1 MIIPIRTYR
10 SVVREQIGARYVGS
24 TALRANTGV
33 VFRSQELVTAAPHMP
48 AVQTWLL
55 NRQTPGMMGPI
66 DRNGLWWL
74 IAFGVTGH
82 GLDPRGLIGGALG
95 AATVTQLERRLMR
108 SLGAELLI
116 VRPDQ
121 VVSAVW
127 ASPVPETEFLDT
139 TMAILCGRPGVG
151 TAAGQPA
158 KATD

>member
-24 TALRANTGV
+24 TALRANTGM

-82 GLDPRGLIGGALG
+82 GLDPRGLFGGALA
-95 AATVTQLERRLMR
+95 AATVTQ
-108 SLGAELLI
+108 
-116 VRPDQ
+116 
-121 VVSAVW
+121 
-127 ASPVPETEFLDT
+127 
-139 TMAILCGRPGVG
+139 
-151 TAAGQPA
+151 
-158 KATD
+158 